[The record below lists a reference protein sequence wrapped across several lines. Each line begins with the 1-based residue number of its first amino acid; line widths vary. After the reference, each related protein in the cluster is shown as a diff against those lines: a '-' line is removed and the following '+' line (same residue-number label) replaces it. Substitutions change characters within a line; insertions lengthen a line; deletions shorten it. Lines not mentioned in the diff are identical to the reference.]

1 MATITSKEA
10 AAKEAS
16 VKESTQTPTE
26 EAVETP
32 VEESTQSP
40 TEETP
45 VEESTQSP
53 KEEVET
59 QEPAAVEGVVRP
71 SVEVPEE
78 VTVSKLEEF
87 LSNYLRE
94 MAPRVPMTN
103 KLGAMNQYGLWK
115 TLESVINSDNNVF
128 RDDFKVVLKYFNDY
142 ADSSFGPR
150 YIYRFSEY
158 WEWSTDELDVF
169 QKLINILLLTAD
181 PSKRAAGLKQVDLNK
196 ALDTGFTD
204 VAKSNIGS
212 FFSN

>member
-10 AAKEAS
+10 VAL
-16 VKESTQTPTE
+16 E

-32 VEESTQSP
+32 VEESLQVS
-40 TEETP
+40 TEEASVEEAPVDDTP
-45 VEESTQSP
+45 VEESLQAPT
-53 KEEVET
+53 EEEPVE
-59 QEPAAVEGVVRP
+59 EPAVVEDVVRP

-78 VTVSKLEEF
+78 VSVSKLEEF

-94 MAPRVPMTN
+94 MAPRVPMTD

-115 TLESVINSDNNVF
+115 TLESVINSDSNVF
-128 RDDFKVVLKYFNDY
+128 RDDFKVVLKYFSDY

-181 PSKRAAGLKQVDLNK
+181 PSKRAAGLKQVDLSK
-196 ALDTGFTD
+196 ALGVGFTD
-204 VAKSNIGS
+204 TAKSNIGS